1 MDEFLLGVEELR
13 ARKGGK
19 WRKYPVDVIPAFV
32 AEMDFKVAPA
42 VQDAVMQ
49 LAGTQDYG
57 YGQLTDAV
65 PLFEAFAGWMVRR
78 HGWRPDPALCQ
89 VQTDVVQGLF
99 AAIVAY
105 SNEGDGI
112 IVQTPIYPPF
122 LRCIAATGR
131 RLIENPLVKDGTRFV
146 VDVEAL
152 RRVAPKA
159 TMILLCNPHNPTGR
173 VFEQAELEGIASVA
187 AEHNLTIVAD
197 EIHADLVYP
206 GAKHIPME
214 TVAAAP
220 ERTVTLT
227 SATKGFNIPGLRTSV
242 AHFGSQE
249 LKDRFDKVLPEHLLG
264 GPSRVGVAATL
275 AAWRDAEV
283 WLDQVMRYL
292 DANRRRVFAWAAQA
306 NLGHCLPEST
316 FLAWIDCR
324 SMNLSDGLTP
334 QQHFLEHA
342 KVGLSDGVDFGE
354 PGRGHIR
361 LNFGTS
367 ADILEEILGRLSA
380 ALA

>member
-1 MDEFLLGVEELR
+1 
-13 ARKGGK
+13 
-19 WRKYPVDVIPAFV
+19 
-32 AEMDFKVAPA
+32 
-42 VQDAVMQ
+42 
-49 LAGTQDYG
+49 
-57 YGQLTDAV
+57 
-65 PLFEAFAGWMVRR
+65 
-78 HGWRPDPALCQ
+78 
-89 VQTDVVQGLF
+89 
-99 AAIVAY
+99 
-105 SNEGDGI
+105 
-112 IVQTPIYPPF
+112 
-122 LRCIAATGR
+122 
-131 RLIENPLVKDGTRFV
+131 
-146 VDVEAL
+146 
-152 RRVAPKA
+152 
-159 TMILLCNPHNPTGR
+159 
-173 VFEQAELEGIASVA
+173 
-187 AEHNLTIVAD
+187 
-197 EIHADLVYP
+197 
-206 GAKHIPME
+206 ME
-214 TVAAAP
+214 TVAAAT

-242 AHFGSQE
+242 AHFGSPE
-249 LKDRFDKVLPEHLLG
+249 LKGRFDKVLPEHLLG
-264 GPSRVGVAATL
+264 GPSRVGIAATL

-306 NLGHCLPEST
+306 KFGHCLPEST

-367 ADILEEILGRLSA
+367 AEILEEILGRLSA